1 MNKKIYLRF
10 LSLILFL
17 SLLLNIPIISQAKPK
32 VKLNK
37 TSVTLTIGSTT
48 KLKVKNTTKRVKWS
62 SSKKSVAEVNS
73 DGEVYANKA
82 GMAKITAKVG
92 KKKYTCKVKVLRQYI
107 SNDTM
112 ILNVGES
119 QDLKILGISRN
130 DAITWGSDD
139 EDIAIVSENG
149 EVTALK
155 SGETNIYAMLN
166 GGVGETYEC
175 KVIVIGNNVFATP
188 IPKPVVT
195 PTPKPVVTPIPEPV
209 LHPDDT
215 PKPQVTARPTETPDT
230 IPDNSNSKSNYGL
243 FSEFFLNY
251 GVKTDNGYGLSDSIT
266 GDNTETKYGIIYD
279 NINNVYRFLMVT
291 EDYKIS
297 SQYTVEMVLSENSLN
312 NTKTVFTVVSKN
324 VVCQGTAY
332 IDVTK
337 YVANKN
343 LTFTYDWQ
351 GNEIMKIFEERYN
364 KLGSNIFALAVLDWD
379 YFIRKFDL
387 GFDIRGLG
395 FYLY

>member
-48 KLKVKNTTKRVKWS
+48 KLKVKNTTKKVKWS
-62 SSKKSVAEVNS
+62 SNKRSVAEVDS

-195 PTPKPVVTPIPEPV
+195 PTPEPV